1 MGVPPT
7 DKPHGFH
14 GNDASN
20 HALGIKRTSEQSI
33 ADLSPLEQE
42 PVPKRSRQ
50 DLMVVTTP
58 AGPHFEA
65 NLLEIKKV
73 HIQQLQRAQT
83 RISVLEEENRN
94 LRESLQKALET
105 KGFEDGKGS
114 SEHNQSQL
122 EDKEVCNN
130 KEKPLKVWQLL
141 CEDDEK
147 LGSHKTPQIS
157 PEEEIRLQFI
167 SLKIA
172 ISSFTD

>member
-1 MGVPPT
+1 MGVPST
-7 DKPHGFH
+7 DKPHGSH
-14 GNDASN
+14 GSNASN
-20 HALGIKRTSEQSI
+20 HNPGLKRPPEQSI
-33 ADLSPLEQE
+33 DLSPLEQE
-42 PVPKRSRQ
+42 PVSKRGRQ
-50 DLMVVTTP
+50 DLTVMPTP
-58 AGPHFEA
+58 AGPQFEA
-65 NLLEIKKV
+65 DLFEITKV
-73 HIQQLQRAQT
+73 HAQQLQRAQT
-83 RISVLEEENRN
+83 RNFALEEENRN

-105 KGFEDGKGS
+105 KGVGDGKGS
-114 SEHNQSQL
+114 GEHNQLQL

-130 KEKPLKVWQLL
+130 KGKPLKIWQLL